1 MTSTADSLFTRALHG
16 QRTARPPVWFMR
28 QAGRTDPEYNR
39 LKAESGMRLDSLF
52 RHPEMAARISL
63 LPRRLG
69 VDAIIMFQDI
79 LTPLT
84 PMGAPFRF
92 APGPVLDKPPRSAA
106 ELAALHTYDVMEELP
121 FIPRAIELLRE
132 ELEGALPVL
141 GFAGAPFTLA
151 AFLAEGKSFKAEA
164 PALRALME
172 ENPQALHRLLDKL
185 TTLTTHYLE
194 LQRQAGVAAL
204 QLFESAALLLN
215 RREYWEFALPYQ
227 RRILDAFSGRVP
239 TIIFARDWPYLADY
253 AEAGAD
259 VVSLPS
265 SIDLGEARA
274 ALGHGCVLQG
284 NLDNQLVAEG
294 PPARIRQAVRE
305 CVAAGEREGHIVNL
319 NHGLLRDTPFEHI
332 QTVVEEVHAA
342 AAGME

>member
-1 MTSTADSLFTRALHG
+1 MTSTTDSLFLQALRG
-16 QRTARPPVWFMR
+16 QRMARPPVWFMR

-39 LKAESGMRLDSLF
+39 LKTESGMRLDSLF

-69 VDAIIMFQDI
+69 VDAIILFQDI

-92 APGPVLDKPPRSAA
+92 APGPVLDRPLRTEAD
-106 ELAALHTYDVMEELP
+106 LTALHIYDVAEELP
-121 FIPRAIELLRE
+121 FIPHTFALLHE
-132 ELEGALPVL
+132 ELQGALPVF

-151 AFLAEGKSFKAEA
+151 AFIAEGKSFGTEA
-164 PALRALME
+164 PGLRALMH
-172 ENPQALHRLLDKL
+172 ENPRALHRLLDKL
-185 TTLTTHYLE
+185 TTLTMHYLE
-194 LQRQAGVAAL
+194 LQRLSGAAAV
-204 QLFESAALLLN
+204 QLFESAAFLLE
-215 RREYWEFALPYQ
+215 RHEYWEFALPYQ

-265 SIDLGEARA
+265 SIDIREARA
-274 ALGHGCVLQG
+274 ALGPGYVLQG
-284 NLDNQLVAEG
+284 NLDNQLVAEA
-294 PPARIRQAVRE
+294 PPSRIREAVRE
-305 CVAAGEREGHIVNL
+305 CVEAGGRQGHIVNL
-319 NHGLLRDTPFEHI
+319 NHGLLRHTPFEHI
-332 QTVVEEVHAA
+332 QVIVEEVHAA
-342 AAGME
+342 AREAE